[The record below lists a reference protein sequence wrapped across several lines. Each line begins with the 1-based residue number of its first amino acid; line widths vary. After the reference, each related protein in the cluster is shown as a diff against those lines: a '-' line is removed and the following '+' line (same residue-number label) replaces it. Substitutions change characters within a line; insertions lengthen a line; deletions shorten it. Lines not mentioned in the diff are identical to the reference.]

1 MLGRY
6 TSREQLLQV
15 SIQLT
20 IDKEDSGRGHV
31 TTDEKKEEFI
41 VELNYENQSTTW
53 VPAKVSRLSLPKYSV
68 GILCVLEP
76 QEEFEITNLQIDERS
91 RDIKSGT
98 AKIGDKEY
106 SFRPLKLDLTH
117 KVTENTIKKGFPC
130 ENRFNIDLI
139 DVGFSDKVVATI

>member
-53 VPAKVSRLSLPKYSV
+53 VPAKVSRLSLPE
-68 GILCVLEP
+68 IA
-76 QEEFEITNLQIDERS
+76 QEFYITNLQIDERS

-130 ENRFNIDLI
+130 ETRFNIDLI